1 MDNFRIENKY
11 KVELAKLN
19 EVYKFLGDNSAEELY
34 PKRFIKSIY
43 FDNDIF
49 SSYNHSIEGI
59 VPRKKTRIRTYSR
72 NDIFNKENLF
82 SLENKINSVEGRY
95 KTVKKNIEHLKLA
108 LGQDYKTS
116 VTFYDASDPTKI
128 EDMTLEVIAEAD
140 VHFVFFE
147 WSGVG
152 LNITSNSS
160 DVIGAESKGIN
171 LSTDWTTTDNGSGNL
186 RLELIH
192 KPTNVAGT
200 TRAAI
205 GGETDIQV
213 DWPIVVE

>member
-1 MDNFRIENKY
+1 MY
-11 KVELAKLN
+11 KNILSKISLVSLLLIFSYCSKDDDPVEVN
-19 EVYKFLGDNSAEELY
+19 EVETFTRVTLNIGGEDYE
-34 PKRFIKSIY
+34 
-43 FDNDIF
+43 
-49 SSYNHSIEGI
+49 YNVGSPAPEI
-59 VPRKKTRIRTYSR
+59 
-72 NDIFNKENLF
+72 
-82 SLENKINSVEGRY
+82 
-95 KTVKKNIEHLKLA
+95 KLA

-116 VTFYDASDPTKI
+116 VKFYDASNPEKI
-128 EDMTLEVIAEAD
+128 EDMTKEVIAEAD